1 MGKVLPSETAAR
13 AFVAKL
19 ASQKEEQ
26 IQEFLY
32 DKNIFDYISVLVASL
47 DAPNQTFFVNCH
59 PLDSGRNVNSRIIL
73 HTVDD
78 ILRQLEI
85 KRESFSLFLTDAAR
99 YMSSAG
105 KTLKELYP
113 SLMHVTCVAHLL
125 HNCAM
130 RVRAHFKNID
140 EVIATIKAATIKNK
154 DRKKHFHDA
163 GLPSPTDPVITR
175 WATWLRAALY
185 YSENLPAVRTIV
197 NNWTSAGLL
206 VSRAKDAINVEGL
219 VSDLVK
225 INQYWTLAANV
236 EFLEGS
242 ACTITKA
249 YGLLKNV
256 QFDDDP
262 CAIKDYINKRLS
274 NSDLETIIN
283 CTNLTIDPTSY
294 ALLQKAQPTSA
305 AVERS
310 FSMLNKLL
318 RKYRNFDVKNVK
330 NI

>member
-1 MGKVLPSETAAR
+1 MFLIVDEAE
-13 AFVAKL
+13 VAN
-19 ASQKEEQ
+19 Q
-26 IQEFLY
+26 
-32 DKNIFDYISVLVASL
+32 NYISVLVGSL
-47 DAPNQTFFVNCH
+47 DAPNQTYLVNCH
-59 PLDSGRNVNSRIIL
+59 PLDSGSNVNSSIIL

-78 ILRQLEI
+78 ILRQL
-85 KRESFSLFLTDAAR
+85 FSLFLTDAAR

-125 HNCAM
+125 HKCAM
-130 RVRAHFKNID
+130 HVRAHFKNID

-154 DRKKHFHDA
+154 DRKKDFHDA
-163 GLPSPTDPVITR
+163 GLPSPPDPVITR

-225 INQYWTLAANV
+225 INQYRTLAANV

-242 ACTITKA
+242 ACTTTKA
-249 YGLLKNV
+249 YGLLKNM
-256 QFDDDP
+256 QFNDDP
-262 CAIKDYINKRLS
+262 CAIKDCINKRLS

-283 CTNLTIDPTSY
+283 CTNLTIDPTSN
-294 ALLQKAQPTSA
+294 ALSQKAQPTSA

-310 FSMLNKLL
+310 LTMLKKLL
-318 RKYRNFDVKNVK
+318 RKDRNFDVKNVEK
-330 NI
+330 YMMLYHNKTSL

>member
-1 MGKVLPSETAAR
+1 MTKKIFLIVDEAE
-13 AFVAKL
+13 VAK
-19 ASQKEEQ
+19 QKYTS
-26 IQEFLY
+26 L
-32 DKNIFDYISVLVASL
+32 LVGSL
-47 DAPNQTFFVNCH
+47 DAPNQTFLVNCH
-59 PLDSGRNVNSRIIL
+59 PLDSGRNVNSSNIL
-73 HTVDD
+73 HTVNDT
-78 ILRQLEI
+78 LRQLEI
-85 KRESFSLFLTDAAR
+85 KRENFSLFLTDAAR

-140 EVIATIKAATIKNK
+140 EVIATIKATTIKNK
-154 DRKKHFHDA
+154 DRKKDFHDA
-163 GLPSPTDPVITR
+163 GLPSPPDPVITR

-185 YSENLPAVRTIV
+185 YSENLPAVRTLV

-206 VSRAKDAINVEGL
+206 ISRAKDAINVEGL

-225 INQYWTLAANV
+225 INQYRTLAANV
-236 EFLEGS
+236 ELS
-242 ACTITKA
+242 SCTITKA
-249 YGLLKNV
+249 YGLLKNMP
-256 QFDDDP
+256 FDDDP
-262 CAIKDYINKRLS
+262 CAIKDYIDKRLS
-274 NSDLETIIN
+274 NPDLETIIN

-318 RKYRNFDVKNVK
+318 RKDRNFDVTNLKKYMMLYYNK
-330 NI
+330 TSL